1 METEVKKNHIGLK
14 LVVNFCRVILGAV
27 FMFSG
32 IAKAID
38 PVGTQ
43 IKLADYMY
51 AFGMGGTFLDSTLLI
66 FACLLAGFEILF
78 GIYMLTGSF
87 GKGTSWI
94 VLVIMVLLTP
104 FTLYLALKNPVEDC
118 GCFGD
123 ALVLTNWQT
132 FYKNLFLL
140 VLALVVFIW
149 RSKIVPFISP
159 PRQWIVTL
167 VMVCIIVR
175 FMTGNIRNLPVIDF
189 RPYKIGTDLRAEVL
203 ERSNPAMTDFFIT
216 DDSLADQTANI
227 LGNKGY
233 SFLLVSPHLES
244 ASENNLDLIDDVYD
258 YCEHWGYDMIG
269 LTASGADAIR
279 KWTEDTGAEYRFLN
293 CDEIPLQTMVRSNPG
308 LMLLKDGV
316 IINKWSHSGIPSDE
330 ELSAPLDEI
339 SLGTIPADVP
349 WRTPWAILL
358 LFLSP
363 LVLIVLIDLFKRLI
377 Q

>member
-1 METEVKKNHIGLK
+1 METEVRKRDLPLK
-14 LVVNFCRVILGAV
+14 IIVNFCRVILGAV

-43 IKLADYMY
+43 IKIADYLY

-66 FACLLAGFEILF
+66 FACLLAGFEILM

-87 GKGTSWI
+87 GRGTSWI
-94 VLVIMVLLTP
+94 VLVIMVVLTP

-140 VLALVVFIW
+140 ALAVTVFIW
-149 RSKIVPFISP
+149 RSKIVPFITP
-159 PRQWIVTL
+159 RRQWIVTL
-167 VMVCIIVR
+167 IMVCIIVR

-203 ERSNPAMTDFFIT
+203 ERANPVMTDFFIT
-216 DDSLADQTANI
+216 DDSLNDHTAEI
-227 LGNKGY
+227 LEAKGY
-233 SFLLVSPHLES
+233 SFLLISPHLES

-258 YCEHWGYDMIG
+258 YCEHWGYTMTG
-269 LTASGADAIR
+269 LTSSGADAIK

-293 CDEIPLQTMVRSNPG
+293 CDEIPLQTIVRSNPG
-308 LMLLKDGV
+308 LVLLKDGV
-316 IINKWSHSGIPSDE
+316 IINKWSHSSIPSDE

-339 SLGTIPADVP
+339 SVGSMPADVP
-349 WRTPWAILL
+349 WRTPWAVLL
-358 LFLSP
+358 LFLAP
-363 LVLIVLIDLFKRLI
+363 LVLITLIDIFKRLI